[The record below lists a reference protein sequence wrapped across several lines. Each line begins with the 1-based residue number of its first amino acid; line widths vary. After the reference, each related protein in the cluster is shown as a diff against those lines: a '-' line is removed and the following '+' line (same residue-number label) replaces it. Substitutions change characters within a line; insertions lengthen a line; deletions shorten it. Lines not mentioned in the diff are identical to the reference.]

1 MKAICWDC
9 TSVYFNL
16 QKLFNTI
23 YFIKHPLSAEICK
36 YGRCTAVSELSGSLL
51 MGLDPSDG
59 SILLKLKD
67 MVTVEWNI
75 HFDRNLK
82 QKSKNMEIPIAP
94 TAVSH
99 RVWNYRSQLMQTP
112 INTWWLPIKI
122 CLLACLHSVLHN
134 IQNWYLFKWVI
145 FAKSLIISHS
155 GVVGDLETITNIFL
169 AIQEGYLFC
178 FLLLISFK

>member
-1 MKAICWDC
+1 MFLF
-9 TSVYFNL
+9 SELSEF
-16 QKLFNTI
+16 QRLFNTI
-23 YFIKHPLSAEICK
+23 YFIKHALSAEICK

-67 MVTVEWNI
+67 MVTAESSKWNI

-122 CLLACLHSVLHN
+122 CLLACLHTVLHN
-134 IQNWYLFKWVI
+134 IQNWYLFKVI
-145 FAKSLIISHS
+145 FAKSLIISYS
-155 GVVGDLETITNIFL
+155 GVVGDHETITNIFM

-178 FLLLISFK
+178 FLLSISFK